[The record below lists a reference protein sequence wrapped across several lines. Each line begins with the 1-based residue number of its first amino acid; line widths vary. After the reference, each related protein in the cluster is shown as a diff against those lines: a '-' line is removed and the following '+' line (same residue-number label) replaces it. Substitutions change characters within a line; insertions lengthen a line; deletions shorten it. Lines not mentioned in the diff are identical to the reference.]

1 MISSIADRRWHME
14 QTRPIGCATL
24 GATEA
29 RSAFAAHRAF
39 FRVAFSR
46 ARRVGSARRRRIHS
60 RLLLRRRVNS
70 SQVASRPQFAS
81 SPDSCARSSSTVA
94 SAIRFVRL
102 GVLASWRLGV
112 LASWRLGVFGSL
124 PFCVSAPL
132 RLCPTLFIRFACR
145 CLPGALSRRN
155 RDIISNRVGTKFS
168 LPNHGSSPFSSST
181 ATPVL

>member
-112 LASWRLGVFGSL
+112 FGSL

-168 LPNHGSSPFSSST
+168 LPDHGFSPFSSST